1 MEQSEKKHRI
11 SIADLFCTF
20 VFLLF
25 LFGIAILLLFVP
37 KSDFSAQEKRAL
49 QELPWPDLEEIQ
61 SGDFQQDYENYL
73 SDHFVGRSEFVQL
86 KTRMEITLGKREI
99 NDVYLGKD
107 DYLLE
112 KYLPEDFDADWVLGN
127 IWCLSDF
134 LNFMLC
140 DYGEE
145 HVRCMFVP
153 SKANVLTDKLPDYT
167 EIYDTSY
174 VVEDLRKDLSEN
186 LDMPVNLDPVIID
199 LTETLREHQ
208 KESIYYRTD
217 HHWTTKGAY
226 YAYAVYQAGL
236 GLPVK
241 SCEDFVWKQV
251 CDDFYGTTFDK
262 VQIAGQADRI
272 SVIEPATAPE
282 LLYNDGEKTWQKNS
296 YYEPEALSGKD
307 QYTYFLGGNTAEVRI
322 STGTKNG
329 KVLLLLKDSYSNSFV
344 EYLAEDYERIYMID
358 LRYSRKDVFTI
369 LDEIYEE
376 DEITDI
382 LVMYNTE
389 KFMNDNNLDLLLG

>member
-1 MEQSEKKHRI
+1 MEQREEKQKI
-11 SIADLFCTF
+11 SISDLFAT
-20 VFLLF
+20 VTFLLF
-25 LFGIAILLLFVP
+25 FFGIGVLLLLAP
-37 KSDFSAQEKRAL
+37 KSDFSVKEKRAL
-49 QELPWPDLEEIQ
+49 QELPHLDLEDIQ
-61 SGDFQQDYENYL
+61 SGNFQQEYENYL
-73 SDHFVGRSEFVQL
+73 SDHFVGRSEFVRF
-86 KTRMEITLGKREI
+86 KTRMEAALGKKEM
-99 NDVYLGKD
+99 NGVYLGKD

-112 KYLPEDFDADWVLGN
+112 EYLPEDFDADWVLGN

-153 SKANVLTDKLPDYT
+153 SKANVLTDKLPQYADT
-167 EIYDTSY
+167 YDTSY

-186 LDMPVNLDPVIID
+186 LDMPANLDLVITD

-208 KESIYYRTD
+208 EEYIYYRTD
-217 HHWTTKGAY
+217 HHWTMKGAY
-226 YAYAVYQAGL
+226 YAYAAYQESL
-236 GLPVK
+236 GLPAK
-241 SCEDFVWKQV
+241 GWEDFVWKQV
-251 CDDFYGTTFDK
+251 CDNFYGTTFDK
-262 VQIAGQADRI
+262 VQIAGQADSI
-272 SVIEPATAPE
+272 SVIETAVEPE
-282 LLYNDGEKTWQKNS
+282 LLYYDGEKNWKTNS
-296 YYEPEALSGKD
+296 YYEPKALSGED
-307 QYTYFLGGNTAEVRI
+307 QYTYFLGGNTAEIQI
-322 STGTKNG
+322 STGMKNG

-369 LDEIYEE
+369 MDEIYEK

-382 LVMYNTE
+382 LVLYNIE